1 MLILVFILMILMAV
15 IGWYFAKDF
24 FAPYVIAPSV
34 WIIIIILYKLLP
46 SDIYPIT
53 NQFPGALAVWSM
65 GFFISSCMIE
75 YITPAASYK
84 SVNLQPN
91 KILLRAYMIITI
103 TIVPMICVYILWKAF
118 ITEPETMFRYL
129 RIMSTKTDDAIQPP
143 DFGPLIYCCSVGY
156 VSLFFAFIYFKN
168 KWLII
173 SVILANTMY
182 AFVNMAK
189 TNFLC
194 IIFSSLYLGYSRG
207 IVKKKHLILGLL
219 FFVILS
225 FIVQSVRAV
234 GEDLSMVEM
243 LSLYL
248 TSSMVAFDY
257 YVDPGSALSF
267 GENSLRFIYAVGYS
281 LGISEAPIQTI
292 LDFVGVPFST
302 NTYTLMYPFYKDF
315 GLLGIA
321 FFSIIYGCIYGCLYK
336 KTRTGS
342 KQGLIVY
349 SIFLTFLLAEFIG
362 EMIFT
367 NLSQTLQYVILTAL
381 PFVFSKED
389 SKCVK

>member
-1 MLILVFILMILMAV
+1 MLTLVFLLMILMA
-15 IGWYFAKDF
+15 ITGWYFAKDF
-24 FAPYVIAPSV
+24 FAPYVIAPCI

-46 SDIYPIT
+46 SDIYPIA
-53 NQFPGALAVWSM
+53 NQFPGVLAVWSM
-65 GFFISSCMIE
+65 GFFMSSCITE

-84 SVNLQPN
+84 STNLRPN
-91 KILLRAYMIITI
+91 KILLRTYIIITI
-103 TIVPMICVYILWKAF
+103 TIVPMICAYIFWIAF
-118 ITEPETMFRYL
+118 TTEPETMFRYM

-143 DFGPLIYCCSVGY
+143 DFGPLIYCCSVAY
-156 VSLFFAFIYFKN
+156 VSLFFVFIYFKN

-189 TNFLC
+189 INFLC

-207 IVKKKHLILGLL
+207 ILKKKHIIFGLFL
-219 FFVILS
+219 FVILS
-225 FIVQSVRAV
+225 FILQSVRAV
-234 GEDLSMVEM
+234 GEDLSITEM

-248 TSSMVAFDY
+248 TSSIVAFDY
-257 YVDPGSALSF
+257 YVDPGSAISF

-315 GLLGIA
+315 GLFGIIL
-321 FFSIIYGCIYGCLYK
+321 FSIIYGCIYGYLYK
-336 KTRTGS
+336 KTITGS
-342 KQGLIVY
+342 KQGLIIY
-349 SIFLTFLLAEFIG
+349 AIFLTFLLLEFFAEL
-362 EMIFT
+362 IFT

-381 PFVFSKED
+381 PFIFSNEND
-389 SKCVK
+389 KCVK

>member
-1 MLILVFILMILMAV
+1 MLTLVFLLMILMAV
-15 IGWYFAKDF
+15 TGWYFAKDF
-24 FAPYVIAPSV
+24 FAPYVIAPCI

-46 SDIYPIT
+46 SDIYPIA

-65 GFFISSCMIE
+65 GFFLSSCMTE

-84 SVNLQPN
+84 SANLQPN
-91 KILLRAYMIITI
+91 KILLRAYILISITV
-103 TIVPMICVYILWKAF
+103 VPMICIYIFWLAF
-118 ITEPETMFRYL
+118 TTEPETMFRYM

-143 DFGPLIYCCSVGY
+143 DFGPLIYCCSVAY
-156 VSLFFAFIYFKN
+156 VSLFFVFIYFKN
-168 KWLII
+168 KWLIA
-173 SVILANTMY
+173 SVILANIMY

-189 TNFLC
+189 INFLC

-219 FFVILS
+219 FFVTLS
-225 FIVQSVRAV
+225 FILQSVRAV
-234 GEDLSMVEM
+234 GEELSLVEM
-243 LSLYL
+243 FSLYL
-248 TSSMVAFDY
+248 TSSIVAFDY
-257 YVDPGSALSF
+257 FVEPASALSF

-292 LDFVGVPFST
+292 LDFVGIPFPT

-315 GLLGIA
+315 GILGIA
-321 FFSIIYGCIYGCLYK
+321 LFSIIYGCIYGYLYK

-342 KQGLIVY
+342 KLGLIIY
-349 SIFLTFLLAEFIG
+349 AIFLTFLLLEFFAEL
-362 EMIFT
+362 IFT

-381 PFVFSKED
+381 PFIFSNENN
-389 SKCVK
+389 KCVK